1 MYVWD
6 FLKMGKNS
14 SKVRLHS
21 GDKFNKLTAIKYEFT
36 KTYGKCNYH
45 YHWLFKCDCGKE
57 KIIASNSVL
66 KGLTTSCGCVHS
78 EISSNV
84 YKEINK
90 DKFPTVG
97 AINRLYA
104 SYKHGAESRN
114 YCFELTKG
122 EFIKLLSNNCYYCN
136 RIPEQI
142 AYNKKKTDYLI
153 YNGIDR
159 VNNELGY
166 TLDNIVTCCKH
177 CNRAKM
183 SLSKEQFLQL
193 IKDIYNNLNLND

>member
-1 MYVWD
+1 
-6 FLKMGKNS
+6 MGKNS
-14 SKVRLHS
+14 SKVKLHS
-21 GDKFNKLTAIKYEFT
+21 GDIFNKLTAIKYEFT

-45 YHWLFKCDCGKE
+45 YHWLFKCECGKE

-66 KGLTTSCGCVHS
+66 KGLTTSCGCLHS
-78 EISSNV
+78 EISSKV

-90 DKFPTVG
+90 NSKPTVG
-97 AINRLYA
+97 AINRIYS
-104 SYKHGAESRN
+104 SYKHHAEKRN
-114 YCFELTKG
+114 YCFELSHE
-122 EFIKLLSNNCYYCN
+122 EFNLIISKDCYYCG

-142 AYNKKKTDYLI
+142 AYNKTKTDCVI

-159 VNNELGY
+159 VENEKGY
-166 TLDNIVTCCKH
+166 TLNNVVSCCKH

-183 SLSKEQFLQL
+183 SLSKKQFLQL